1 MDWLLKHPLTSPRV
15 MLAAAIVMGVF
26 ALYLLIRPTWKR
38 TLLSIIGA
46 VVGGGIGAL
55 VFWWVVDAQNIFGV
69 DLSQV
74 VRLWTIIGFAGL
86 GLAIVNLFKS
96 RWWRKMIAIIA
107 IPAMLATSA
116 VGINADFGA
125 YQTLNEVIGGVKY
138 AQLKD
143 TTGQRGD
150 VVKGMVDYSKWR
162 APADLPKQGQIGQVP
177 IPGAVSHF
185 KARPA
190 VIYLPPAALVKNPPV
205 LPVLIAL
212 SGQPGSPGT
221 PFSSGA
227 LGRTLD
233 QYAAA
238 HNGLA
243 PIVISPDQLTD
254 PAVNPM
260 CVDSK
265 KFGNS
270 ETYLTRDVT
279 DWVKAN
285 YRVSSDPRMWA
296 VTGFSQGGTCTTQLV
311 AKFPQLY
318 GSGVSVQGQI
328 GPILNN
334 VPNTIAEGFDG
345 SKAAYE
351 AAQPLAIMQA
361 KAPYRDTMMIYGV
374 GTTDH
379 KYTKYAHELNRASVA
394 AGMDSRLMAEPTGH
408 DWRTVTSVFEQ
419 AVPIL
424 AKRMGLDAG

>member
-26 ALYLLIRPTWKR
+26 ALYLLIRPGWKR
-38 TLLSIIGA
+38 VLLSIIGA
-46 VVGGGIGAL
+46 VVGAGIGAL

-96 RWWRKMIAIIA
+96 RWWRKVIAIIA
-107 IPAMLATSA
+107 IPVMLATSA

-150 VVKGMVDYSKWR
+150 VVKGMVDYSTWR
-162 APADLPKQGQIGQVP
+162 APAGMPAQGQLGEVA
-177 IPGAVSHF
+177 IPGTISKF
-185 KARPA
+185 KARAA
-190 VIYLPPAALVKNPPV
+190 VVYLPPAALVKNPPV

-212 SGQPGSPGT
+212 SGQPGSPGA

-227 LGRTLD
+227 LATTMNE
-233 QYAAA
+233 YAAQ
-238 HNGLA
+238 HGGLA
-243 PIVISPDQLTD
+243 PIVVSPDQLTN
-254 PAVNPM
+254 PSMNPM
-260 CVDSK
+260 CVDSA

-270 ETYLTRDVT
+270 ETYLTKDVT
-279 DWVKAN
+279 NWIKAN

-296 VTGFSQGGTCTTQLV
+296 VSGFSQGGTCTTQLV
-311 AKFPQLY
+311 SKFPELY
-318 GSGVSVQGQI
+318 GSGIGVQGQI

-334 VPNTIAEGFDG
+334 VPNTIAEGFAG

-351 AAQPLAIMQA
+351 AALPRNIMQA
-361 KAPYRDTMMIYGV
+361 KAPYRDTLMIYGV

-379 KYTKYAHELNRASVA
+379 KYTAYARELHDASLR
-394 AGMDSRLMAEPTGH
+394 AGMDSRLIEEPTGH
-408 DWRTVTSVFEQ
+408 DWRTVQSVYRQ
-419 AVPIL
+419 AIPIL

>member
-38 TLLSIIGA
+38 TLLSIVGA
-46 VVGGGIGAL
+46 VVGAGVGAL

-96 RWWRKMIAIIA
+96 RWWRKVVAVIA

-143 TTGQRGD
+143 TTGQRGEA
-150 VVKGMVDYSKWR
+150 VKGTVDYATWR
-162 APADLPKQGQIGQVP
+162 APADLPQRGQVGQVS
-177 IPGAVSHF
+177 IPGLISKF
-185 KARPA
+185 KARAA
-190 VIYLPPAALVKNPPV
+190 VVYLPPAALVKNPPV
-205 LPVLIAL
+205 LPVMIAL
-212 SGQPGSPGT
+212 SGQPGTPGN
-221 PFSSGA
+221 PFSSGHFA
-227 LGRTLD
+227 TMLD
-233 QYAAA
+233 EYAAA
-238 HNGLA
+238 HHGLA
-243 PIVISPDQLTD
+243 PIVVSPDQLGN
-254 PAVNPM
+254 PADNPM
-260 CVDSK
+260 CIDSK
-265 KFGNS
+265 TFGNS
-270 ETYLTRDVT
+270 ETYLTQDVT
-279 DWVKAN
+279 NWIKAN
-285 YRVSSDPRMWA
+285 YRVSEDPRMWA

-318 GSGVSVQGQI
+318 GSGIGVQGQL

-334 VPNTIAEGFDG
+334 VPNTIAQGFDG

-351 AAQPLAIMQA
+351 AAQPRAIMQA
-361 KAPYRDTMMIYGV
+361 KAPYRDTLLIYGA

-379 KYTKYAHELNRASVA
+379 KYTEYARQLHRASLA
-394 AGMDSRLMAEPTGH
+394 AGMDSRLIEEPTGH
-408 DWRTVTSVFEQ
+408 DWRTVQSVFRE
-419 AVPIL
+419 ALPIV